1 MSGFSKKEIALFKK
15 MKSPAKVQDFL
26 NSLPANMEKGGETC
40 RSPLSTIR
48 SGEAHCMEGALLGA
62 YILSLN
68 GFVPY
73 VVHLRAKDPDQDHVF
88 IAFKVGKYWGSISK
102 TNHAVLRYREP
113 VYRDPRELV
122 MSFFHEYFLNKTGEK
137 TLRSYTLPIDLRKFG
152 KEWITR
158 EGDVWDIDSKITR
171 TKHYLILSK
180 SQIKNLRKA
189 EKIEIEAGKIV
200 EWK

>member
-1 MSGFSKKEIALFKK
+1 MKGFSKKEIALFKK
-15 MKSPAKVQDFL
+15 LKSPAKVQDFL
-26 NSLPANMEKGGETC
+26 NSLPANMEGDGETC
-40 RSPLSTIR
+40 RSPLATLR
-48 SGEAHCMEGALLGA
+48 AGEAHCMEGALLGA
-62 YILSLN
+62 YILSLH

-73 VVHLRAKDPDQDHVF
+73 IIHLSAEDSDQDHVF
-88 IAFKVGKYWGSISK
+88 VSFKVGKNWGSVSK

-122 MSFFHEYFLNKTGEK
+122 MSFFHEYFLNSTGEK

-158 EGDVWDIDSKITR
+158 EGDVWDIDEKITK
-171 TKHYLILSK
+171 TKHYPILSK
-180 SQIKNLRKA
+180 AQIKNLRKA